1 MEPSGV
7 ELPSSIAIRVDAV
20 TKDLDVQG
28 DEEGGERSVEEGEV
42 GSYGAGS
49 RWSKPKELFVKMS
62 SVVIA
67 QFGQILL
74 GPALTVRDNEP
85 VNKTLFNKFNP

>member
-1 MEPSGV
+1 M
-7 ELPSSIAIRVDAV
+7 
-20 TKDLDVQG
+20 
-28 DEEGGERSVEEGEV
+28 
-42 GSYGAGS
+42 GSCGAGS

-74 GPALTVRDNEP
+74 GPALTVGDNEP
-85 VNKTLFNKFNP
+85 VNKTLFNNFTRESRYGRRTIPVKKGRPHELHKSEVCLIFEDGLSQLPDFLL